1 MSFSHPFPSDSFQAR
16 LLTPHHSA
24 CVGVGV
30 WGGGEGGGL
39 DHLVLP
45 VPSAFSEAWGPARLG
60 NIVVRASGDKW
71 MKQFLHFWCE
81 RVDILLAVVPRL
93 FHLFL
98 CVFHPCPIWSFEKWS
113 FNCLRKERRPETR
126 VPPCGKSLAL
136 PFRMPLGRMKSV
148 CDNRIIDSYILL
160 SLSHTVLQV
169 LLMD

>member
-93 FHLFL
+93 FHLF
-98 CVFHPCPIWSFEKWS
+98 CVSFILAQSGVLRNEALTVSGKNGGQRQECHPVARAWHYRSECHWGEWS
-113 FNCLRKERRPETR
+113 R
-126 VPPCGKSLAL
+126 
-136 PFRMPLGRMKSV
+136 SV
-148 CDNRIIDSYILL
+148 I
-160 SLSHTVLQV
+160 TG
-169 LLMD
+169 